1 LTAFD
6 AQSFEKCL
14 VRRGRTNTPLQA
26 LALLNG
32 PTYIEAARN
41 LAQRMMSETGSEPR
55 ERIAHGFRLATGR
68 RPSQTELDTLLTGY
82 EGFAAKFSGNPAA
95 AAALVTNGESPVPE
109 ALPKDTLAAY
119 TTVAGVLLNLDEA
132 ITRE

>member
-1 LTAFD
+1 LTSFD
-6 AQSFEKCL
+6 APSFEKCL

-41 LAQRMMSETGSEPR
+41 LAQRMMAEAQGAPR
-55 ERIAHGFRLATGR
+55 DRIAYGFRLATGR
-68 RPSQTELDTLLTGY
+68 RPSQTELDTLA
-82 EGFAAKFSGNPAA
+82 EGFEGFSAKFNGNPDAA
-95 AAALVTNGESPVPE
+95 TQLVTNGESPVPE
-109 ALPKDTLAAY
+109 SLPKGELAAY
-119 TTVAGVLLNLDEA
+119 TTVAGVLMNLDEA